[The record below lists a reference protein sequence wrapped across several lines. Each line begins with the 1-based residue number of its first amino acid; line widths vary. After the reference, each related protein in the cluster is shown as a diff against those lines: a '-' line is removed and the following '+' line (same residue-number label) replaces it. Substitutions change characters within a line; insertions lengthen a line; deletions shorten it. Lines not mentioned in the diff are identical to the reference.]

1 MIPLLDRPEVLR
13 VLFHPRK
20 DQGNP
25 YSTPD
30 IRIISVEVAPEVEI
44 GGRLYSAG
52 SSSPLIIFFHGNGEI
67 AADYDD
73 IAQFYRQIGVTLL
86 VWDYRGYGLSTGI
99 PTASCLLED
108 AGILIYKTE
117 EICRENN
124 LDPVRIYIMGRSLG
138 SAAAIEVVSHSHKD
152 FSGLIIESGFSDT
165 FLLLS
170 RLGVK
175 IESAEENLNGFGN
188 LIKVAEVEI
197 PTLVIHGESDV
208 LIPPKDGQDLY
219 ESCGA
224 DSKKLVLIPEGKH
237 NDLMFVGLER
247 YFNALGTFVHQKNI
261 DQCY

>member
-1 MIPLLDRPEVLR
+1 MTPILDRPEVLR

-20 DQGNP
+20 EQGYP
-25 YSTPD
+25 FSTPD
-30 IRIISVEVAPEVEI
+30 IGIISVEVAPEVEI
-44 GGRLYSAG
+44 GGRLFSAG

-67 AADYDD
+67 AADYND

-99 PTASCLLED
+99 PTASCLIAD
-108 AGILIYKTE
+108 AEILINKTE

-124 LDPVRIYIMGRSLG
+124 LDPIRIYIMGRSLG

-165 FLLLS
+165 FSLLS

-175 IESAEENLNGFGN
+175 IECAEENLDGFGN
-188 LIKVAEVEI
+188 LLKVTEIKI

-224 DSKKLVLIPEGKH
+224 DSKKLVFIPDGNH

-247 YFNALGTFVHQKNI
+247 YFNALGAFVHQKSI
-261 DQCY
+261 DQHY

>member
-1 MIPLLDRPEVLR
+1 MTPILDRPEVLR

-20 DQGNP
+20 DLGYP
-25 YSTPD
+25 FSTPD
-30 IRIISVEVAPEVEI
+30 IRIISAEVSPDVEI

-67 AADYDD
+67 AADYDT
-73 IAQFYRQIGVTLL
+73 IAHFYRQIGVTLL

-108 AGILIYKTE
+108 AEMLINKTE
-117 EICRENN
+117 EICCENSLN
-124 LDPVRIYIMGRSLG
+124 PIRIYIMGRSLG
-138 SAAAIEVVSHSHKD
+138 SAAAIEVISHSYKD

-165 FLLLS
+165 FSLLS

-175 IESAEENLNGFGN
+175 IECAEENLDGFGN
-188 LIKVAEVEI
+188 LLKVTKIEI

-224 DSKKLVLIPEGKH
+224 DSKKLLLIPEGNH
-237 NDLMFVGLER
+237 NDLMYVGHER
-247 YFNALGTFVHQKNI
+247 YFNALGAFVH
-261 DQCY
+261 